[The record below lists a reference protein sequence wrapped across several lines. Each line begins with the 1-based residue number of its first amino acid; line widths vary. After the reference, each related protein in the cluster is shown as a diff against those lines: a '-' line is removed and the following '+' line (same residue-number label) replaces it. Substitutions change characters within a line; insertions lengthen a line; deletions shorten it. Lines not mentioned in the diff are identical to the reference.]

1 MMHHWHIYSDTEQ
14 LSQAITDF
22 LVEAITQTLQAQT
35 RCNIALP
42 GGNTPAPILAALAT
56 KKLPWEQIHWYL
68 GDERCY
74 PLNHAER
81 NDTMIRQTL
90 WSQLPVSDDHFHP
103 IPTELGPEQA
113 AQAYSDVI
121 RHSGGM
127 DIVLLG
133 MGEDGHTASLFP
145 GNPALEQIEPAV
157 PVYQS
162 PKPPAERVSL
172 SIPTLGQAAYKVVL
186 TTGSGKHPAIQQV
199 QAGEALPINC
209 IGQLHW
215 FVDEAAVNG

>member
-1 MMHHWHIYSDTEQ
+1 MHHWHIYPDNEQ
-14 LSQAITDF
+14 LAQAISEF
-22 LVEAITQTLQAQT
+22 LIEAISQVLQAQP

-42 GGNTPAPILAALAT
+42 GGNTPAPILAALA
-56 KKLPWEQIHWYL
+56 KQNLPWEQIHWYL

-74 PLNHAER
+74 PVNHAER
-81 NDTMIRQTL
+81 NDTMIRQAL

-113 AQAYSDVI
+113 AQQYSDEI

-127 DIVLLG
+127 DIVFLG

-145 GNPALEQIEPAV
+145 GNPALEKTEPAV

-162 PKPPAERVSL
+162 PKPPNERVSL
-172 SIPTLGQAAYKVVL
+172 SIPSLSQATFKIVL
-186 TTGSGKHPAIQQV
+186 TTGSGKHPAINQIK
-199 QAGEALPINC
+199 AGEALPINR
-209 IGQLHW
+209 IGELHW
-215 FVDEAAVNG
+215 FVDKAAVNG